1 VTLLTLAV
9 RALAGLTLR
18 SGCAWAAAHNAW
30 RPMLQA
36 GTGEC
41 LELTSP
47 GVSAYA
53 LNYDCLA
60 RLLPHGG
67 SRALYYKT
75 MRDG

>member
-1 VTLLTLAV
+1 VTLPTLAV

-18 SGCAWAAAHNAW
+18 SGCARAAAHIAW

-36 GTGEC
+36 GTCER

-47 GVSAYA
+47 DVSAYA

-67 SRALYYKT
+67 GRALYYST